1 MFSNDD
7 KKYALI
13 KKTAEAITML
23 QNIYIYKKITFFTF
37 SSKNPDFCLFYKTI

>member
-23 QNIYIYKKITFFTF
+23 QNTYIYKKITFFY
-37 SSKNPDFCLFYKTI
+37 LFIKESWFLFIL